1 MPDII
6 FDSSGNN
13 GADGID
19 GKDGNSIFT
28 RKNAKSAKN
37 GVDAKDIDFT
47 LSSVKGSKI
56 PGHIHIR
63 GTIEGKN
70 DFQRIDKEYFLGS
83 DGKVIF
89 KARGGNGGKGGKGGN
104 GQYNQSNYSYVGG
117 GYGTNGGKAGDGG
130 HIKITTNEEDAHLL
144 MLLGKYDTKGG
155 KGGKAGKH
163 GMGFSGGNELFDGNH
178 GKDGTFKYGIK
189 TEDGQWIKKKE
200 QTNSLKISYLEYEP
214 QVESGIFEPGSTLN
228 ITNFKLEN
236 VGLDSTPKHTL
247 IKIEIDPNDKNYKC
261 IKNHYIY
268 APLFIKA
275 RTHEIL
281 SMSVN
286 INDCEQIVDGEPLEE
301 SVELE

>member
-83 DGKVIF
+83 DGKVIL
-89 KARGGNGGKGGKGGN
+89 KL
-104 GQYNQSNYSYVGG
+104 
-117 GYGTNGGKAGDGG
+117 
-130 HIKITTNEEDAHLL
+130 EEVTVVKVVKVVTD
-144 MLLGKYDTKGG
+144 
-155 KGGKAGKH
+155 
-163 GMGFSGGNELFDGNH
+163 
-178 GKDGTFKYGIK
+178 
-189 TEDGQWIKKKE
+189 
-200 QTNSLKISYLEYEP
+200 
-214 QVESGIFEPGSTLN
+214 N
-228 ITNFKLEN
+228 ITNPIT
-236 VGLDSTPKHTL
+236 V
-247 IKIEIDPNDKNYKC
+247 
-261 IKNHYIY
+261 
-268 APLFIKA
+268 
-275 RTHEIL
+275 
-281 SMSVN
+281 
-286 INDCEQIVDGEPLEE
+286 
-301 SVELE
+301 